1 MATKDETIT
10 SDILKVT
17 FLTQSFECG
26 VKTFS
31 KREGIKRHHSRRYIQ
46 QVKDKLVVFKI
57 APRVLYNS
65 IGIMLSVL

>member
-26 VKTFS
+26 VKTLS
-31 KREGIKRHHSRRYIQ
+31 ERE
-46 QVKDKLVVFKI
+46 L
-57 APRVLYNS
+57 LN
-65 IGIMLSVL
+65 